1 MYKWSDAD
9 GNVVYSDKKPVGS
22 VSTQEFKRSSSD
34 VSNEPDKN
42 NLNSATEKASEQQ
55 KQDITDAFLN
65 DQLNR
70 DETIRKN
77 CDIAKRN
84 LETLTIQDAVYL
96 QDDTGNPYLLSDKE
110 KKTKTLDAR
119 SQIALYCTNDEAN

>member
-1 MYKWSDAD
+1 MYKWIDAD

-22 VSTQEFKRSSSD
+22 VFTQEFKHSSSD
-34 VSNEPDKN
+34 ISNDPDKN

-55 KQDITDAFLN
+55 NQEITDAFLN

-70 DETIRKN
+70 DETIKKN
-77 CDIAKRN
+77 CDIAKHN
-84 LETLTIQDAVYL
+84 LEILTIHDAVYL
-96 QDDTGNPYLLSDKE
+96 QDDTGNPYLLSEKE

-119 SQIALYCTNDEAN
+119 SQITLYCTDDAAN